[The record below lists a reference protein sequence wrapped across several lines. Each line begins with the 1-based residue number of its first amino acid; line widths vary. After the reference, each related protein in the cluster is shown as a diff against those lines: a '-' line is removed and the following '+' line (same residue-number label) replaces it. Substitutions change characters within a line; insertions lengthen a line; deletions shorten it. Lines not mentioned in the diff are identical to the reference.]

1 DGRAVYTGTEE
12 SKQPNGEVRQ
22 VSQGQDVKVREM
34 RRADTFL
41 NLIRDQGELYEAKVK
56 ETRELESRMMRQ
68 VSSPVRRGAGRKG
81 RKDLARSLPN
91 FKVLGVL
98 FLGKVFPAFLPSK
111 KACWTHK
118 FWHLGVGQQYPP
130 VNLAVLVDA
139 RFVWKWCNK

>member
-1 DGRAVYTGTEE
+1 M
-12 SKQPNGEVRQ
+12 RQ

-91 FKVLGVL
+91 FNVLEVL
-98 FLGKVFPAFLPSK
+98 FLGEVPSAFLPSNRSSLPILEK
-111 KACWTHK
+111 GEQFPRVSCIFALLCSHYNI
-118 FWHLGVGQQYPP
+118 G
-130 VNLAVLVDA
+130 
-139 RFVWKWCNK
+139 

>member
-1 DGRAVYTGTEE
+1 M
-12 SKQPNGEVRQ
+12 RQ
-22 VSQGQDVKVREM
+22 VSHGQDVKVREM

-91 FKVLGVL
+91 CNVLEVL
-98 FLGKVFPAFLPSK
+98 FLGKVSSAFLPSK
-111 KACWTHK
+111 QTCGAHK
-118 FWHLGVGQQYPP
+118 FRH
-130 VNLAVLVDA
+130 
-139 RFVWKWCNK
+139 F